1 MSIFSATH
9 MKCCRCRNQHTGA
22 DRVDLPSKRFAGVT
36 ESTCPKCGCKSYFDC
51 TPQVAWCWA
60 SGLIE
65 IGDAMPPDS
74 PNGGGAISIAKGPKY
89 ALKGRMEVVA
99 RHGIGASEGKLLV
112 PGVPE
117 ADGMHAKGDAL
128 SKFLAWCNK
137 SKPRDGVIFEKEFL

>member
-1 MSIFSATH
+1 MSAYTIAV
-9 MKCCRCRNQHTGA
+9 KCCRCRNQHTTG
-22 DRVDLPSKRFAGVT
+22 DRVDVPSKRFANAT
-36 ESTCPKCGCKSYFDC
+36 ESTCPKCGSRSFYDM

-74 PNGGGAISIAKGPKY
+74 PNGGGAIPIAKGPKY
-89 ALKGRMEVVA
+89 ALKGRMEVVV

-117 ADGMHAKGDAL
+117 ADGMWAKGDAL

-137 SKPRDGVIFEKEFL
+137 SKPRDGVIFEKAFV